1 MAIRQLT
8 VYISVIQ
15 LHSMDLRSLLC
26 PIALNNM
33 ASILQVPTLT
43 IALLSDVSCGPKLA
57 VVSSQLLC
65 IDVDIQYFLFGSHYI
80 IKT

>member
-1 MAIRQLT
+1 
-8 VYISVIQ
+8 
-15 LHSMDLRSLLC
+15 
-26 PIALNNM
+26 M

-65 IDVDIQYFLFGSHYI
+65 IDVDIQYFLFVSRYI
-80 IKT
+80 ITT